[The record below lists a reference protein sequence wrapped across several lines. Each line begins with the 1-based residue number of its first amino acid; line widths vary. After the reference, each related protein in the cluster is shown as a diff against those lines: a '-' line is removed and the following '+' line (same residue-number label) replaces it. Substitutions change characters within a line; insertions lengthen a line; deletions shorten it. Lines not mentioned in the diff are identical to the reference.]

1 MIEILSL
8 TCQSDN
14 TPQDHK
20 EGGRRVDQNYPT
32 ENLLRQNR
40 SFADENCCHLA
51 RILTYQGEGKR
62 KETIS
67 KHADLRRKGW
77 LEKTVVEL
85 RLHHVLAILTD
96 WKNEMLPPRSLVL
109 IVTIIDPTLK
119 RGFYVMG
126 RGRLLSSSIML
137 EACQHKAA
145 YAYSPRQLQK
155 LPQILGLHR

>member
-1 MIEILSL
+1 M
-8 TCQSDN
+8 
-14 TPQDHK
+14 
-20 EGGRRVDQNYPT
+20 
-32 ENLLRQNR
+32 
-40 SFADENCCHLA
+40 A

-67 KHADLRRKGW
+67 EHADLRRKGW
-77 LEKTVVEL
+77 LENTIVEL

-96 WKNEMLPPRSLVL
+96 WKNEMLPPKSLVL
-109 IVTIIDPTLK
+109 TVTIIDPTLK

-126 RGRLLSSSIML
+126 GDLLRSSIML